1 MKQKISVS
9 IEKETVALVE
19 RFVREG
25 RFRNISHALEY
36 GFNQLVRR
44 VKND

>member
-1 MKQKISVS
+1 MKKKISIS

-36 GFNQLVRR
+36 GFNQLVRGE
-44 VKND
+44 KDD

>member
-9 IEKETVALVE
+9 IEKETVELVE

-36 GFNQLVRR
+36 GFNQLVKGE
-44 VKND
+44 KNE